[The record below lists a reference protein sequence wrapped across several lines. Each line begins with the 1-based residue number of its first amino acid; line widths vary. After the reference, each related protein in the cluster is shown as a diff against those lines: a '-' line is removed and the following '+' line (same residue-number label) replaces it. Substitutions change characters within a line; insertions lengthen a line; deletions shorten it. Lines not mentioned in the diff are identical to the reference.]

1 MVSLLTLITLGLGA
15 GLMAGG
21 VLVRRV
27 LRA

>member
-1 MVSLLTLITLGLGA
+1 MVSLITLGLGA
-15 GLMAGG
+15 GLVAGG

>member
-1 MVSLLTLITLGLGA
+1 MVSLITLGLGA